1 MADPNS
7 QDFPPYGRFDT
18 QLAWDSTV
26 RNNRMPPS
34 AVINPLMS
42 SMKCFQNRTGY
53 FPNGFKI
60 EGRDILD
67 SQDEDNPYRDYNH
80 VVIPYCSSDVWLA
93 DDGNETSEECF
104 DFEFDPLS
112 TTLQFAFRGK
122 VIFRSIFSQLIDSHG
137 MNLSDEVVLV
147 GSSAGGLGVINHAS
161 WVREQ
166 LDFYTLSRTDTELRV
181 IFDSSWF
188 INFHNNIFEIF
199 DGAASD
205 SSRSGDE
212 QENTDRLLRI
222 IEQTPACNDTTLGYP
237 CCLSAHCVLTQKD
250 SSGVPYYPSN
260 QRTFTVLSIY
270 DVFLLAPALSS
281 LGGLDSSNQ
290 GNVFNTSIDFLRLIG
305 EYGGEMNSTL
315 SMTDNQ
321 VCVCVCVCVSICV
334 C

>member
-1 MADPNS
+1 MKS
-7 QDFPPYGRFDT
+7 VLT
-18 QLAWDSTV
+18 LSST
-26 RNNRMPPS
+26 
-34 AVINPLMS
+34 
-42 SMKCFQNRTGY
+42 
-53 FPNGFKI
+53 
-60 EGRDILD
+60 
-67 SQDEDNPYRDYNH
+67 
-80 VVIPYCSSDVWLA
+80 
-93 DDGNETSEECF
+93 
-104 DFEFDPLS
+104 PLS

-250 SSGVPYYPSN
+250 SSGVA
-260 QRTFTVLSIY
+260 
-270 DVFLLAPALSS
+270 LLP
-281 LGGLDSSNQ
+281 
-290 GNVFNTSIDFLRLIG
+290 
-305 EYGGEMNSTL
+305 E
-315 SMTDNQ
+315 
-321 VCVCVCVCVSICV
+321 
-334 C
+334 